1 MNVSL
6 LRSWIF
12 KSQTPTINIS
22 CLQHE
27 EQGLRRFEVRRYD
40 GRVMTHRLKRMRRK
54 PSHPGELLREKT
66 LPAAGLSPSELA
78 ARLGVS
84 NRGIN
89 DLLRERRAVN
99 PDLAHRLARV
109 FNTSREF
116 WLRLQ
121 EAVDIWDAWQANRRE
136 YDRLKPLRERG
147 V

>member
-1 MNVSL
+1 MSTKTK
-6 LRSWIF
+6 RR
-12 KSQTPTINIS
+12 PT
-22 CLQHE
+22 
-27 EQGLRRFEVRRYD
+27 
-40 GRVMTHRLKRMRRK
+40 
-54 PSHPGELLREKT
+54 HPGELLREET

-109 FNTSREF
+109 FNTTPEF

-121 EAVDIWDAWQANRRE
+121 EAVDIWDAWQANRQE
-136 YDRLKPLRERG
+136 YDRLKPLRERAA
-147 V
+147 